1 MWRATNTSTWLMS
14 TRTDTSKSLDLGFCG
29 VERVSKED
37 ESLAI
42 DLVRIHEDKT
52 YSLCDAMSVVVV
64 ARLGIHRRYRL
75 RPPLRRVRAIRPV
88 VGIALR
94 RGAPRSTTFSEQIAQ
109 PCRTCSRDFR
119 ARASIRRR
127 SGRAIS
133 SNLLCTGPPDDSSFS
148 NPNFYRK
155 VPYSQHLQRSGI
167 TNADLASKRASG
179 HSIRPRSD
187 SDLKREVRRPRV
199 VRCTRSGRQ

>member
-1 MWRATNTSTWLMS
+1 MWRATNTSIWLMF

-94 RGAPRSTTFSEQIAQ
+94 RGAL
-109 PCRTCSRDFR
+109 
-119 ARASIRRR
+119 ARIQHDKKQLEVDSI
-127 SGRAIS
+127 S
-133 SNLLCTGPPDDSSFS
+133 PP
-148 NPNFYRK
+148 P
-155 VPYSQHLQRSGI
+155 
-167 TNADLASKRASG
+167 
-179 HSIRPRSD
+179 
-187 SDLKREVRRPRV
+187 
-199 VRCTRSGRQ
+199 